1 MNYGKCHIE
10 QELATIRIHRD
21 LNTVIECLK
30 KVAEK
35 TGNEDCIRTLT
46 ELKQL

>member
-10 QELATIRIHRD
+10 QEMDTIRTHRN
-21 LNTVIECLK
+21 LNTAIEKQK

-35 TGNEDCIRTLT
+35 IGNEDCIRTLT